1 MIEKENNFAQPGARY
16 RSWEPARQQR
26 FITRISEIIGDPRAS
41 QVSTSMLYA
50 LFCSHAIPF
59 TLHVGSLDTLRFT
72 VLQRSGYCMC
82 LLFVQHC
89 PK

>member
-41 QVSTSMLYA
+41 QVSSSMECA
-50 LFCSHAIPF
+50 VS
-59 TLHVGSLDTLRFT
+59 
-72 VLQRSGYCMC
+72 
-82 LLFVQHC
+82 C
-89 PK
+89 PYVMS